1 MFSLLPS
8 YSFED
13 FSLYR
18 KSSEVDA
25 IFSAWSA
32 LYHPALVAHFDAAP
46 RWEPAGSPTFGL
58 TPRLVVVPP
67 CAESI
72 LSRSWVKSAEEGGA
86 IFIRDVEDRDE
97 ILRVAFE
104 KLGIDAPIGDEESET
119 FLSLGLTCFLEEL
132 LTRKL
137 RYMSNLDSQNF
148 DSRVVDAAKA
158 HMSGDVEERE
168 TNLQKAFDLL
178 TQAKEYFFPTATKLL
193 ELTWVEEEDF
203 ATALPDALRLQRRR
217 DEKSNVVLPVPL
229 LKICRDRYPE
239 TLALLKEEVEAK
251 RTILIGSD
259 EWEGPLYLQSPL
271 EIVRTLLAGRAA
283 YLDAFGTAPKIFAR
297 REAGYAQILPQLLKL
312 TGYEA
317 AFART
322 RDGWTLLEK
331 PTDRSRFL
339 WQGRDGST
347 VAAFCKKPLDAAESE
362 EILQLPERIGNSYY
376 SDDATSIV
384 FERRPGKGSRWLSDF
399 FRMDRYS
406 PVLGKFYD
414 FNEYFEVTRGA
425 GDKEKFVKDQF
436 KTNFLTRSARRER
449 PDLVSNWPR
458 RRRLGAILSAL
469 DGLEATVREATLK
482 AKRDDAALNSLF
494 SAYLNASNRLLA
506 RVAATLDALD
516 ARFLVP
522 DVDSSVEKNES
533 SPNAHIV
540 QTAQT
545 AGTSETAQAAKTAET
560 IETAQIA
567 ETASTPQTAPAPDLD
582 ATLVEL
588 EAEKDAT
595 LDAAARYLA
604 AALKSSKT
612 SNSNGFLFVNPAATS
627 QEVVWETRRNA
638 DAEPSETVQSPQTAQ
653 ISDAST
659 ENSGDDA
666 ARRAEAA
673 EFGFQLRTFTG
684 ADGLRQHIATLP
696 PTGSYW
702 IPKKPGFEYRF
713 LNRPTFETGALDPAD
728 FPALEN
734 DETGKTAAK
743 PASSVG
749 SAPADAPSKRKNS
762 FFRQFAAKL
771 RGGAPGS
778 SSDSDASNGA
788 ENDANAESTP
798 RSALVEYVEQRYSA
812 KEIERYYVLR
822 NEYFEVKVD
831 PTTGSV
837 RRLTTF
843 NVDAPVVSNGLLRHP
858 SRGNRFAWDV
868 ALKLPA
874 SLRRD
879 DCRSPEDSCYGYTVS
894 AADKISVLASGPA
907 LGRLRVDGRLVAPNG
922 EKAATF
928 TQILTIRRESRIIE
942 VDAEIKPSI
951 LANGA
956 PWESYYGVRFAWKD
970 GLADL
975 YGGVGATLIW
985 TGRDYLQAPEC
996 VDVRSEEN
1004 IGITV
1009 LSAGLP
1015 YFKRAGDTRLDAVL
1029 IPAGETRRRFRFG
1042 VGVDLERPHRAALEF
1057 ADVPPFALADVP
1069 SPKRIAATPF
1079 SSSAGNVQILE
1090 RRSILDAS
1098 GDFVGTR
1105 LTALETV
1112 GSKTT
1117 TTLKAS
1123 LPIERVEFVDFNG
1136 EQTDKSLESPT
1147 GSAFDV
1153 EFRPRQLRVINVY
1166 FRRGSLR

>member
-46 RWEPAGSPTFGL
+46 RWEPAGSPTSGI

-72 LSRSWVKSAEEGGA
+72 LSKSWVKTAEEAGA

-104 KLGIDAPIGDEESET
+104 KLGIDATIGDEESET
-119 FLSLGLTCFLEEL
+119 FLSLGLCCFLEEL

-137 RYMSNLDSQNF
+137 RYMSNLDTQSF
-148 DSRVVDAAKA
+148 DQRVLDAAKA
-158 HMSGDVEERE
+158 HIAGDVEERE

-178 TQAKEYFFPTATKLL
+178 AQAKEYFFPTATKLL
-193 ELTWVEEEDF
+193 ELTWVEEEDL

-229 LKICRDRYPE
+229 LKICRERYPE
-239 TLALLKEEVEAK
+239 TFALLKEEVEAK
-251 RTILIGSD
+251 RVILLGGD

-283 YLDAFGTAPKIFAR
+283 YRDAFGTTPKIFAR

-322 RDGWTLLEK
+322 GDGWTLLEK

-347 VAAFCKKPLDAAESE
+347 VAAFCKKPLDASESE
-362 EILQLPERIGNSYY
+362 EILLLPERIGNSYY
-376 SDDATSIV
+376 SDDATSVV

-406 PVLGKFYD
+406 PVIGKFYD
-414 FNEYFEVTRGA
+414 FNEYAEATRGA

-469 DGLEATVREATLK
+469 DSLEATVREATQK

-494 SAYLNASNRLLA
+494 SAYLNASNRLSE
-506 RVAATLDALD
+506 RVAATLDELD

-522 DVDSSVEKNES
+522 NVETPAETS
-533 SPNAHIV
+533 ENATT

-545 AGTSETAQAAKTAET
+545 A
-560 IETAQIA
+560 
-567 ETASTPQTAPAPDLD
+567 DLD

-595 LDAAARYLA
+595 LDAAARFLA
-604 AALKSSKT
+604 AALKSTKSE
-612 SNSNGFLFVNPAATS
+612 SSNGFLFVNPAATA
-627 QEVVWETRRNA
+627 QEVVWETRRNGDGA
-638 DAEPSETVQSPQTAQ
+638 TTETAQSSQTAESNDDAE
-653 ISDAST
+653 
-659 ENSGDDA
+659 
-666 ARRAEAA
+666 RRAEAA
-673 EFGFQLRTFTG
+673 ELGFKLRTFAG
-684 ADGLRQHIATLP
+684 ADGLRQHVATLP

-702 IPKKPGFEYRF
+702 IPKTPGVEYRF
-713 LNRPTFETGALDPAD
+713 LNRPAFETGAFDPAD
-728 FPALEN
+728 FPAPEA
-734 DETGKTAAK
+734 EETAAK
-743 PASSVG
+743 PASSAK
-749 SAPADAPSKRKNS
+749 SDADDAPSKRKPS
-762 FFRQFAAKL
+762 LFRQFAAKL
-771 RGGAPGS
+771 RGGAPDS
-778 SSDSDASNGA
+778 ASSDASSDG
-788 ENDANAESTP
+788 EKDANDESTP

-822 NEYFEVKVD
+822 NEYFEIKVD

-843 NVDAPVVSNGLLRHP
+843 NVDAPAVSNGLLRHP

-879 DCRSPEDSCYGYTVS
+879 DCRSPEDSSYGYTVS

-907 LGRLRVDGRLVAPNG
+907 IGRLRVDGRLVAPNG
-922 EKAATF
+922 DKAATF

-942 VDAEIKPSI
+942 VDAEINPAIS
-951 LANGA
+951 ADGA

-1004 IGITV
+1004 IGVTV

-1015 YFKRAGDTRLDAVL
+1015 YFKRGGDTRLDAVL

-1042 VGVDLERPHRAALEF
+1042 VGVDLERPHRTALEF
-1057 ADVPPFALADVP
+1057 ADVPPFTLADVP

-1079 SSSAGNVQILE
+1079 SSSEGNVQILE

-1117 TTLKAS
+1117 TTFNSS
-1123 LPIERVEFVDFNG
+1123 LPIERVEFVDFND
-1136 EQTDKSLESPT
+1136 EETDKPLESPT

-1166 FRRGSLR
+1166 FRRASLR

>member
-46 RWEPAGSPTFGL
+46 RWEPAGSPTSGL

-72 LSRSWVKSAEEGGA
+72 LSTSWVRSAEKEGA

-104 KLGIDAPIGDEESET
+104 KLGIDASIGDEESET

-137 RYMSNLDSQNF
+137 RYMSNLDSQSF
-148 DSRVVDAAKA
+148 DSRIVDAAKA
-158 HMSGDVEERE
+158 HIAGNVEERE

-217 DEKSNVVLPVPL
+217 NEKSNVVLPVPL
-229 LKICRDRYPE
+229 LKICRERYPE
-239 TLALLKEEVEAK
+239 TFALLKEEVEAK
-251 RTILIGSD
+251 RTILIGGD

-449 PDLVSNWPR
+449 SDLVSNWPR

-469 DGLEATVREATLK
+469 NGLEATVREATLK

-494 SAYLNASNRLLA
+494 SAYLDASNRLSA

-522 DVDSSVEKNES
+522 DVES
-533 SPNAHIV
+533 SENA
-540 QTAQT
+540 QATQNNETPQDAQT
-545 AGTSETAQAAKTAET
+545 TQISETPEDAQTTQIVET
-560 IETAQIA
+560 PQN
-567 ETASTPQTAPAPDLD
+567 ASTTQNNETPQNASTTQLADLD

-588 EAEKDAT
+588 EAEKDAA

-604 AALKSSKT
+604 AALKSSKVL
-612 SNSNGFLFVNPAATS
+612 NSNGFLFVNSAATA

-638 DAEPSETVQSPQTAQ
+638 DAAPSETAQTSQ
-653 ISDAST
+653 IADV
-659 ENSGDDA
+659 NDDA
-666 ARRAEAA
+666 ERRAEAA
-673 EFGFQLRTFTG
+673 ELGFQLRTFTG

-702 IPKKPGFEYRF
+702 IPKTPGVEYRF
-713 LNRPTFETGALDPAD
+713 LNRPTFETGAFDPAD
-728 FPALEN
+728 FPAPET
-734 DETGKTAAK
+734 DETDKTAAK
-743 PASSVG
+743 PTSSAK
-749 SAPADAPSKRKNS
+749 SAPADATPKRKNS
-762 FFRQFAAKL
+762 IFRQFAAKL
-771 RGGAPGS
+771 RGGAPG

-788 ENDANAESTP
+788 ENDANAETTS

-822 NEYFEVKVD
+822 NEYFEIKVD

-879 DCRSPEDSCYGYTVS
+879 DCRSTEDSCYGYTVS

-907 LGRLRVDGRLVAPNG
+907 LGRLRIDGRLVAPNG

-942 VDAEIKPSI
+942 VDAEITPLIS
-951 LANGA
+951 ANGA

-1042 VGVDLERPHRAALEF
+1042 VGVDLERPHRTALEF

-1098 GDFVGTR
+1098 GDFVGVR

-1112 GSKTT
+1112 GAKTT

-1136 EQTDKSLESPT
+1136 EQTDRSLESPT

-1153 EFRPRQLRVINVY
+1153 EFRPRQLRVMNVY

>member
-148 DSRVVDAAKA
+148 DSRIVDAAKA

-229 LKICRDRYPE
+229 LKICRERYPE
-239 TLALLKEEVEAK
+239 TLALLKEEIEAK
-251 RTILIGSD
+251 RTILIGGD

-414 FNEYFEVTRGA
+414 FNEYSEVTRGA

-482 AKRDDAALNSLF
+482 AKRDDATLNSLF
-494 SAYLNASNRLLA
+494 SAYLNASNRLSA

-522 DVDSSVEKNES
+522 DVESSAEKNES
-533 SPNAHIV
+533 SEN
-540 QTAQT
+540 AQT
-545 AGTSETAQAAKTAET
+545 AETASTPQITKTTEN
-560 IETAQIA
+560 AQTA
-567 ETASTPQTAPAPDLD
+567 ETASTPQTAETTENAQIASAPDLD

-638 DAEPSETVQSPQTAQ
+638 DAEPSETVQSSQTAQ
-653 ISDAST
+653 VSDAST
-659 ENSGDDA
+659 ENSVDDA

-702 IPKKPGFEYRF
+702 IPKKPGVEYRF
-713 LNRPTFETGALDPAD
+713 LNRPTFETGAFDPAD
-728 FPALEN
+728 FPALED

-743 PASSVG
+743 PASSVD
-749 SAPADAPSKRKNS
+749 SVPADAPSKRKNS

-778 SSDSDASNGA
+778 SLDSDASNGA
-788 ENDANAESTP
+788 ENDANAETTS

-822 NEYFEVKVD
+822 NEYFEIKVD

-928 TQILTIRRESRIIE
+928 TQILT
-942 VDAEIKPSI
+942 
-951 LANGA
+951 
-956 PWESYYGVRFAWKD
+956 
-970 GLADL
+970 
-975 YGGVGATLIW
+975 
-985 TGRDYLQAPEC
+985 
-996 VDVRSEEN
+996 
-1004 IGITV
+1004 
-1009 LSAGLP
+1009 
-1015 YFKRAGDTRLDAVL
+1015 
-1029 IPAGETRRRFRFG
+1029 
-1042 VGVDLERPHRAALEF
+1042 
-1057 ADVPPFALADVP
+1057 
-1069 SPKRIAATPF
+1069 
-1079 SSSAGNVQILE
+1079 
-1090 RRSILDAS
+1090 
-1098 GDFVGTR
+1098 
-1105 LTALETV
+1105 
-1112 GSKTT
+1112 
-1117 TTLKAS
+1117 
-1123 LPIERVEFVDFNG
+1123 
-1136 EQTDKSLESPT
+1136 
-1147 GSAFDV
+1147 
-1153 EFRPRQLRVINVY
+1153 
-1166 FRRGSLR
+1166 

>member
-67 CAESI
+67 CAENL
-72 LSRSWVKSAEEGGA
+72 LSKSWVKSAEEGGA
-86 IFIRDVEDRDE
+86 IFIRDVEDREE

-119 FLSLGLTCFLEEL
+119 FLSLGLICFLEEL

-137 RYMSNLDSQNF
+137 RYMSNLDTQSF
-148 DSRVVDAAKA
+148 ESRIVDAAKA
-158 HMSGDVEERE
+158 HMSGNVEERE

-217 DEKSNVVLPVPL
+217 GEKSNVVLPVPL
-229 LKICRDRYPE
+229 LKICRERYPE
-239 TLALLKEEVEAK
+239 TFALLKEEVEAK
-251 RTILIGSD
+251 RVILLGGD

-317 AFART
+317 ALART
-322 RDGWTLLEK
+322 GDGWTLLEK
-331 PTDRSRFL
+331 QTDRSRFL

-347 VAAFCKKPLDAAESE
+347 VAAFCKKPLDASESE

-384 FERRPGKGSRWLSDF
+384 FERRPGKGSRWLSDL

-406 PVLGKFYD
+406 PVIGKFYD
-414 FNEYFEVTRGA
+414 FNEYTEVTRGA

-482 AKRDDAALNSLF
+482 AKRDDATLNSLF
-494 SAYLNASNRLLA
+494 SAYLNASNRLSA
-506 RVAATLDALD
+506 RVATTLDELD

-522 DVDSSVEKNES
+522 NVE
-533 SPNAHIV
+533 SP
-540 QTAQT
+540 
-545 AGTSETAQAAKTAET
+545 AET
-560 IETAQIA
+560 TENAQDVENA
-567 ETASTPQTAPAPDLD
+567 LTPQTADLD

-604 AALKSSKT
+604 AASKSSKAENA
-612 SNSNGFLFVNPAATS
+612 SGFLFVNPAATA
-627 QEVVWETRRNA
+627 QEVVWETRRTA
-638 DAEPSETVQSPQTAQ
+638 DVPQSEPAQSSQTAQ
-653 ISDAST
+653 TLGGQTTNST
-659 ENSGDDA
+659 DDA
-666 ARRAEAA
+666 ERRAEAA
-673 EFGFQLRTFTG
+673 ELGFQLRTFTG
-684 ADGLRQHIATLP
+684 DDGLRQHIATLP

-702 IPKKPGFEYRF
+702 IPKTPGVEYRF
-713 LNRPTFETGALDPAD
+713 LNRPTFETGAFNPAD
-728 FPALEN
+728 FPAPEN
-734 DETGKTAAK
+734 DETGQTALK
-743 PASSVG
+743 PASSANAASV
-749 SAPADAPSKRKNS
+749 DATPKRKNS
-762 FFRQFAAKL
+762 LLRQFAAKL
-771 RGGAPGS
+771 RGGASG

-843 NVDAPVVSNGLLRHP
+843 NVDAPAVSNGLLRHP

-907 LGRLRVDGRLVAPNG
+907 IGRLRIDGRLVAPNG

-928 TQILTIRRESRIIE
+928 TQILTVRRESRIIE
-942 VDAEIKPSI
+942 IDAEIKPLIS
-951 LANGA
+951 ADGA

-1029 IPAGETRRRFRFG
+1029 IPAEETRRRFRFG
-1042 VGVDLERPHRAALEF
+1042 VGVDLERPHRTALEF

-1079 SSSAGNVQILE
+1079 SSSEGNVQILE

-1098 GDFVGTR
+1098 GDFVGVR

-1112 GSKTT
+1112 GAKTT

-1136 EQTDKSLESPT
+1136 EQTDRSLESPT

-1153 EFRPRQLRVINVY
+1153 EFRPRQLRVMNVY

>member
-46 RWEPAGSPTFGL
+46 RWEPAGSPTLGL

-67 CAESI
+67 CAESM
-72 LSRSWVKSAEEGGA
+72 LSPSWVKSAEESGA

-104 KLGIDAPIGDEESET
+104 KLEIDAPIGDEETET

-137 RYMSNLDSQNF
+137 RYMSNLDSQSF
-148 DSRVVDAAKA
+148 SSRVVDAARA
-158 HMSGDVEERE
+158 HQAGNVEERE

-203 ATALPDALRLQRRR
+203 AAALPDALRLQRRR

-229 LKICRDRYPE
+229 LKICRERYPE
-239 TLALLKEEVEAK
+239 TFALLKEEIEAK
-251 RTILIGSD
+251 RTVLIGGD

-283 YLDAFGTAPKIFAR
+283 YLDAFETAPKIFAR

-322 RDGWTLLEK
+322 ADGWTLLDK

-384 FERRPGKGSRWLSDF
+384 FERRPGKGSRWLSDL

-406 PVLGKFYD
+406 PAIGKFYD
-414 FNEYFEVTRGA
+414 FNEYAEATRGA
-425 GDKEKFVKDQF
+425 GDREKFVKDQF
-436 KTNFLTRSARRER
+436 KTNFLTRSARRGR
-449 PDLVSNWPR
+449 SDLVSNWPR

-482 AKRDDAALNSLF
+482 AKRDDATLNSLF
-494 SAYLNASNRLLA
+494 SAYLDASKGLSA

-522 DVDSSVEKNES
+522 DVES
-533 SPNAHIV
+533 LDENAENATTR
-540 QTAQT
+540 TAQT
-545 AGTSETAQAAKTAET
+545 A
-560 IETAQIA
+560 
-567 ETASTPQTAPAPDLD
+567 DLD
-582 ATLVEL
+582 ATFAEL
-588 EAEKDAT
+588 EAEKNAT
-595 LDAAARYLA
+595 LDAAARFLA
-604 AALKSSKT
+604 AASKSAKT
-612 SNSNGFLFVNPAATS
+612 DDSNGFLFVNTAATA
-627 QEVVWETRRNA
+627 QEIVWETRRSG
-638 DAEPSETVQSPQTAQ
+638 DGETSQTAQ
-653 ISDAST
+653 PTQTADKESEKSL
-659 ENSGDDA
+659 DDA
-666 ARRAEAA
+666 AQRAEAA
-673 EFGFQLRTFTG
+673 ELGFQLRTFVG
-684 ADGLRQHIATLP
+684 ADGLRQHVATLP
-696 PTGSYW
+696 TTGSYW
-702 IPKKPGFEYRF
+702 IPKTPGVEYRF
-713 LNRPTFETGALDPAD
+713 LNRPVFETGALDPAD
-728 FPALEN
+728 FPAPEL
-734 DETGKTAAK
+734 DETAEATAANS
-743 PASSVG
+743 AS
-749 SAPADAPSKRKNS
+749 ADAPSKRKNS

-771 RGGAPGS
+771 RCGAADAS
-778 SSDSDASNGA
+778 VSDAATAAENGA
-788 ENDANAESTP
+788 NDETAP

-822 NEYFEVKVD
+822 NEYFEIKVD

-868 ALKLPA
+868 ALKLPG

-879 DCRSPEDSCYGYTVS
+879 DCRSTEDSGYGYTVS

-907 LGRLRVDGRLVAPNG
+907 IGRLRVDGRLVAPNG
-922 EKAATF
+922 EKAADF

-942 VDAEIKPSI
+942 VDAEITPLISVDET
-951 LANGA
+951 

-1029 IPAGETRRRFRFG
+1029 IPTGETRRRFRFG
-1042 VGVDLERPHRAALEF
+1042 VGVDLDRPHRAALEF

-1069 SPKRIAATPF
+1069 RPKRLAATSF
-1079 SSSAGNVQILE
+1079 SSSEGAVQILE
-1090 RRSILDAS
+1090 RRAILNAA
-1098 GDFVGTR
+1098 GDYVGTR

-1112 GSKTT
+1112 GAKTT
-1117 TTLKAS
+1117 TTFKAA
-1123 LPIERVEFVDFNG
+1123 LPIERVEFVDFTDA
-1136 EQTDKSLESPT
+1136 ETDKTLEAPSS
-1147 GSAFDV
+1147 SAFDV
-1153 EFRPRQLRVINVY
+1153 EFRPRQLRVMNVY
-1166 FRRGSLR
+1166 FRRKSLR

>member
-67 CAESI
+67 CAENM

-104 KLGIDAPIGDEESET
+104 KLGIDASIGDEESET

-148 DSRVVDAAKA
+148 DLRVVDAAKA
-158 HMSGDVEERE
+158 HIAGNVEERE

-193 ELTWVEEEDF
+193 ELTWVEEEDL
-203 ATALPDALRLQRRR
+203 ADALPDALRLQRRR
-217 DEKSNVVLPVPL
+217 NEKSNVVLPVPL
-229 LKICRDRYPE
+229 LKICRKRYPE
-239 TLALLKEEVEAK
+239 TFALLKEEVEAK
-251 RTILIGSD
+251 RVILLGGD

-271 EIVRTLLAGRAA
+271 EIVRALLSGRAA

-317 AFART
+317 ALART
-322 RDGWTLLEK
+322 GDGWTLLEK

-347 VAAFCKKPLDAAESE
+347 VDALCKKPLDATESE

-384 FERRPGKGSRWLSDF
+384 FERRPSKGSRWLSDL

-406 PVLGKFYD
+406 PVIGKFFD
-414 FNEYFEVTRGA
+414 FNEYVEVTRGA
-425 GDKEKFVKDQF
+425 GDREKFVKDQF

-469 DGLEATVREATLK
+469 AGLEATVRETTLK
-482 AKRDDAALNSLF
+482 AKRDDATLNSLF
-494 SAYLNASNRLLA
+494 SFYLNASTRLSA
-506 RVAATLDALD
+506 RVAATLDDLD

-522 DVDSSVEKNES
+522 DVEASAPS
-533 SPNAHIV
+533 A
-540 QTAQT
+540 
-545 AGTSETAQAAKTAET
+545 ETAQDAE
-560 IETAQIA
+560 IAQIA
-567 ETASTPQTAPAPDLD
+567 DLD

-595 LDAAARYLA
+595 LEAAARYLA
-604 AALKSSKT
+604 AAIKSSKAA
-612 SNSNGFLFVNPAATS
+612 NANGFLFVNPAATA
-627 QEVVWETRRNA
+627 QEVVWETRRNV
-638 DAEPSETVQSPQTAQ
+638 DVEPLKTAQSPQTAQ
-653 ISDAST
+653 TSDAPV
-659 ENSGDDA
+659 ENSVDDA

-673 EFGFQLRTFTG
+673 ELGFQLRTFTG

-702 IPKKPGFEYRF
+702 IPKTPGVEYRF
-713 LNRPTFETGALDPAD
+713 LNRPAFETGALDPSD
-728 FPALEN
+728 FPPP
-734 DETGKTAAK
+734 ETDANGKSAAK
-743 PASSVG
+743 PASSAK
-749 SAPADAPSKRKNS
+749 SESADATPKRKNS
-762 FFRQFAAKL
+762 LLRQFAAKL
-771 RGGAPGS
+771 RGGAS
-778 SSDSDASNGA
+778 DSASSDAADGA
-788 ENDANAESTP
+788 EKDANAESTP

-822 NEYFEVKVD
+822 NEYFELKVD

-894 AADKISVLASGPA
+894 AADKISVLTSGPA
-907 LGRLRVDGRLVAPNG
+907 IGRLRIDGRLVAPNG
-922 EKAATF
+922 DKAATF

-942 VDAEIKPSI
+942 VDAEITPLIS
-951 LANGA
+951 ANGA

-970 GLADL
+970 GFADL

-1042 VGVDLERPHRAALEF
+1042 VGVDLERPHRTALEF
-1057 ADVPPFALADVP
+1057 ADVPPFTLADVP

-1079 SSSAGNVQILE
+1079 ASSAGNVQILE

-1098 GDFVGTR
+1098 GNLLGTR
-1105 LTALETV
+1105 LTALETI

-1123 LPIERVEFVDFNG
+1123 LPIDRVEFTDFNG
-1136 EQTDKSLESPT
+1136 EQTDKSIESPT

-1166 FRRGSLR
+1166 FRRSSLR

>member
-72 LSRSWVKSAEEGGA
+72 LSRSWVKSAEEAGA

-119 FLSLGLTCFLEEL
+119 FLSLGLICFLEEL

-137 RYMSNLDSQNF
+137 RYMSNLDSQSF

-158 HMSGDVEERE
+158 HMSGNVEERE

-239 TLALLKEEVEAK
+239 TFALLKEEVEAK
-251 RTILIGSD
+251 RTILIGGD

-494 SAYLNASNRLLA
+494 SAYLDASTRLST
-506 RVAATLDALD
+506 RVAATLDELD

-522 DVDSSVEKNES
+522 DVES
-533 SPNAHIV
+533 PAKTTDNASTT

-545 AGTSETAQAAKTAET
+545 AENAQAAKTPSATQTAQTTENAQAAKTA
-560 IETAQIA
+560 
-567 ETASTPQTAPAPDLD
+567 DLD
-582 ATLVEL
+582 AMLVEL
-588 EAEKDAT
+588 EAEKNAT

-604 AALKSSKT
+604 AALKSAKGE
-612 SNSNGFLFVNPAATS
+612 NSNGFLFVNPAATA
-627 QEVVWETRRNA
+627 QEVVWETRRTA
-638 DAEPSETVQSPQTAQ
+638 DVPQSETAQSSQTAQ
-653 ISDAST
+653 TLGGQTTDST
-659 ENSGDDA
+659 DDA
-666 ARRAEAA
+666 ERRAEAA
-673 EFGFQLRTFTG
+673 ELGFQLRTFTG
-684 ADGLRQHIATLP
+684 DDGLRQHIATLP

-702 IPKKPGFEYRF
+702 IPKTPGVEYRF
-713 LNRPTFETGALDPAD
+713 LNRPTFETGAFDPAD

-734 DETGKTAAK
+734 DEPLQAAAK
-743 PASSVG
+743 PASSAN
-749 SAPADAPSKRKNS
+749 SASADAASKRKNS
-762 FFRQFAAKL
+762 LFRQFAAKL
-771 RGGAPGS
+771 RGGASGS
-778 SSDSDASNGA
+778 TDSDASNEG
-788 ENDANAESTP
+788 ENAANAKSTP

-822 NEYFEVKVD
+822 NEYFEIKVD

-907 LGRLRVDGRLVAPNG
+907 LGRLRIDGRLVAPNG

-942 VDAEIKPSI
+942 VDAEITPLIS
-951 LANGA
+951 ANGA

-970 GLADL
+970 GFADL

-1042 VGVDLERPHRAALEF
+1042 VGVDLERPHRTALEF
-1057 ADVPPFALADVP
+1057 ADVPPFTLADVP

-1079 SSSAGNVQILE
+1079 SSSVGNVQILE

-1136 EQTDKSLESPT
+1136 EQTDRSLESPT
-1147 GSAFDV
+1147 GSAFAV
-1153 EFRPRQLRVINVY
+1153 EFRPRQLRVMNVY

>member
-32 LYHPALVAHFDAAP
+32 LYHPALVAHFGAAP
-46 RWEPAGSPTFGL
+46 RWEPAGSPTSGL
-58 TPRLVVVPP
+58 PRRLVVVPP

-72 LSRSWVKSAEEGGA
+72 LSKSWVKSAEEEGA
-86 IFIRDVEDRDE
+86 VFIRDVEDRDE

-104 KLGIDAPIGDEESET
+104 KLGIDAPIGDEASET
-119 FLSLGLTCFLEEL
+119 FLSLGLCCFLEEL

-137 RYMSNLDSQNF
+137 RYMSNLDAQSF
-148 DSRVVDAAKA
+148 DSRIVDAARA
-158 HMSGDVEERE
+158 HVAGNVEERE

-178 TQAKEYFFPTATKLL
+178 TQAKEYFFPTATKFL

-203 ATALPDALRLQRRR
+203 AADLPAALRRQRSR

-239 TLALLKEEVEAK
+239 TFALLKEEIEAK
-251 RTILIGSD
+251 RTILIGGD
-259 EWEGPLYLQSPL
+259 EWEGPLYLESPL

-283 YLDAFGTAPKIFAR
+283 YLDAFGTAPKVFAR

-376 SDDATSIV
+376 SDDATSVV
-384 FERRPGKGSRWLSDF
+384 FERRPNKGSRWLSDF

-414 FNEYFEVTRGA
+414 FNEYFEATRGA
-425 GDKEKFVKDQF
+425 GTKEKFVKDQF

-449 PDLVSNWPR
+449 SDLVSNWPR

-469 DGLEATVREATLK
+469 DGLEASVREATLK
-482 AKRDDAALNSLF
+482 AKRDDATLKSLF
-494 SAYLNASNRLLA
+494 SAYLDASKRLSA
-506 RVAATLDALD
+506 RVASTLDRLD

-522 DVDSSVEKNES
+522 DDAPKAAEISE
-533 SPNAHIV
+533 PTQNAEP
-540 QTAQT
+540 AQNIELT
-545 AGTSETAQAAKTAET
+545 QSAETAQNAE
-560 IETAQIA
+560 
-567 ETASTPQTAPAPDLD
+567 PFDLD
-582 ATLVEL
+582 AAFVEL
-588 EAEKDAT
+588 EAEKNAT
-595 LDAAARYLA
+595 LEAAARFLA
-604 AALKSSKT
+604 AATKSAKPE
-612 SNSNGFLFVNPAATS
+612 NSNGFLFVNPAATE
-627 QEVVWETRRNA
+627 QEVVWETRRGP
-638 DAEPSETVQSPQTAQ
+638 DFPVSETAQSSQTPQ
-653 ISDAST
+653 ISDVSA
-659 ENSGDDA
+659 ENSTDDA

-673 EFGFQLRTFTG
+673 ELGFKLRTFNG
-684 ADGLRQHIATLP
+684 ADGLRQHVATLP
-696 PTGSYW
+696 PTGAYW
-702 IPKKPGFEYRF
+702 IPKTPGVEYRF
-713 LNRPTFETGALDPAD
+713 LNRPTFEVGALDPAD
-728 FPALEN
+728 FPAPESDAT
-734 DETGKTAAK
+734 DETSAK
-743 PASSVG
+743 SASSAK
-749 SAPADAPSKRKNS
+749 STSNDATTKRKNS
-762 FFRQFAAKL
+762 IFRQFAAKL

-778 SSDSDASNGA
+778 ASADATNA
-788 ENDANAESTP
+788 VEKDALDETAA
-798 RSALVEYVEQRYSA
+798 RSALVEYVEKRYSA
-812 KEIERYYVLR
+812 KEAEQYYALR
-822 NEYFEVKVD
+822 NEYFEIKVD

-858 SRGNRFAWDV
+858 SRGNRFAWDL
-868 ALKLPA
+868 ALKLPEA
-874 SLRRD
+874 SRRD
-879 DCRSPEDSCYGYTVS
+879 DCRSHEDSRYGYTVS
-894 AADKISVLASGPA
+894 TADKISVLASGPA
-907 LGRLRVDGRLVAPNG
+907 LGRLRIDGRLVAPNG
-922 EKAATF
+922 DKAATF
-928 TQILTIRRESRIIE
+928 TQILTIRRESRIVEI
-942 VDAEIKPSI
+942 DAEIEPLISVDS
-951 LANGA
+951 A
-956 PWESYYGVRFAWKD
+956 PWASYYGVRFAWKD
-970 GLADL
+970 GFADL

-1004 IGITV
+1004 IGVTI

-1029 IPAGETRRRFRFG
+1029 IPTGETRRRFRFG
-1042 VGVDLERPHRAALEF
+1042 VGVDLERPHRAALAF

-1069 SPKRIAATPF
+1069 RPKRLASTPF
-1079 SSSAGNVQILE
+1079 VSSEASVQILE

-1098 GDFVGTR
+1098 GDFIGTR
-1105 LTALETV
+1105 LTALETI
-1112 GSKTT
+1112 GAKTT
-1117 TTLKAS
+1117 TTFKAS
-1123 LPIERVEFVDFNG
+1123 LPIERVEFVDFTG
-1136 EQTDKSLESPT
+1136 AETDKTLESPT
-1147 GSAFDV
+1147 GGALDV
-1153 EFRPRQLRVINVY
+1153 EFRPRQLRVLNVY
-1166 FRRGSLR
+1166 YRRGSLR

>member
-67 CAESI
+67 CAESM
-72 LSRSWVKSAEEGGA
+72 LSKSWVKSAEEGGA

-137 RYMSNLDSQNF
+137 RYMSNLDTQNF

-158 HMSGDVEERE
+158 HIAGNVEERE

-229 LKICRDRYPE
+229 LKICRERYPE
-239 TLALLKEEVEAK
+239 TFALLKEEIEAK
-251 RTILIGSD
+251 RTILIGGD

-283 YLDAFGTAPKIFAR
+283 YLDAFGTTPKIFAR

-347 VAAFCKKPLDAAESE
+347 VGAFCKKPLDASESE

-494 SAYLNASNRLLA
+494 SAYINASTRLSA
-506 RVAATLDALD
+506 RVAATLDELD

-522 DVDSSVEKNES
+522 DVEPS
-533 SPNAHIV
+533 
-540 QTAQT
+540 
-545 AGTSETAQAAKTAET
+545 AET
-560 IETAQIA
+560 TEN
-567 ETASTPQTAPAPDLD
+567 ASTPQTAQTADLD
-582 ATLVEL
+582 ATFAEL
-588 EAEKDAT
+588 EAEKNAT

-604 AALKSSKT
+604 AATKSVKT
-612 SNSNGFLFVNPAATS
+612 ANTNGFLFINPAATA
-627 QEVVWETRRNA
+627 QEIVWETRRNA
-638 DAEPSETVQSPQTAQ
+638 DNEPSQTAQ
-653 ISDAST
+653 LSQSSQSPDAPT
-659 ENSGDDA
+659 ENSLDDA

-673 EFGFQLRTFTG
+673 ELGFQLRTFTG
-684 ADGLRQHIATLP
+684 DAGLRQHIATLP

-702 IPKKPGFEYRF
+702 IPKTPGVEYRF
-713 LNRPTFETGALDPAD
+713 LNRPAFETGALDPAD
-728 FPALEN
+728 FPTLEN
-734 DETGKTAAK
+734 DANDEAAAK
-743 PASSVG
+743 SASPAK
-749 SAPADAPSKRKNS
+749 SASETATPKRKNS

-771 RGGAPGS
+771 RGGAS
-778 SSDSDASNGA
+778 DSASSDAADGA
-788 ENDANAESTP
+788 ELDANAETP
-798 RSALVEYVEQRYSA
+798 SRSALVEYVEQRYSA

-894 AADKISVLASGPA
+894 AADKISILASGPA

-942 VDAEIKPSI
+942 VDAEITPLIS
-951 LANGA
+951 ANGT

-996 VDVRSEEN
+996 VDIRSEEN

-1042 VGVDLERPHRAALEF
+1042 VGVDLERPHRTALAF
-1057 ADVPPFALADVP
+1057 ADVPPFTLADVP

-1079 SSSAGNVQILE
+1079 ASSAGNVQILE
-1090 RRSILDAS
+1090 RRSILDAA

-1105 LTALETV
+1105 LTALETI

-1123 LPIERVEFVDFNG
+1123 LPIERVEFIDFNG
-1136 EQTDKSLESPT
+1136 KQTDKTLESPT

-1153 EFRPRQLRVINVY
+1153 EFRPRQLRVMNVY

>member
-229 LKICRDRYPE
+229 LKICRERYPE
-239 TLALLKEEVEAK
+239 TFALLKEEIEAK
-251 RTILIGSD
+251 RIILIGGD

-414 FNEYFEVTRGA
+414 FNEYFEVTRGT

-482 AKRDDAALNSLF
+482 AKRDDSALNSLF
-494 SAYLNASNRLLA
+494 SAYLDASTRLSA
-506 RVAATLDALD
+506 RVAATLDELD

-522 DVDSSVEKNES
+522 DVES
-533 SPNAHIV
+533 PAETTENAENWQNSENASTAPTAPI
-540 QTAQT
+540 AQT
-545 AGTSETAQAAKTAET
+545 A
-560 IETAQIA
+560 
-567 ETASTPQTAPAPDLD
+567 DLD
-582 ATLVEL
+582 ATLVAL

-612 SNSNGFLFVNPAATS
+612 TESNGFLFVNPAATAR
-627 QEVVWETRRNA
+627 EIVWETRRTVDVPHSEPAQSSQTAQTLDGQRSDSNA
-638 DAEPSETVQSPQTAQ
+638 DAE
-653 ISDAST
+653 
-659 ENSGDDA
+659 
-666 ARRAEAA
+666 RRAEAA
-673 EFGFQLRTFTG
+673 ELGFQLRTFIG

-702 IPKKPGFEYRF
+702 IPKTPGVEYRF
-713 LNRPTFETGALDPAD
+713 LNRPAFETGALDPAD
-728 FPALEN
+728 FPAPET
-734 DETGKTAAK
+734 DETGQTAAK
-743 PASSVG
+743 PAPSANSASV
-749 SAPADAPSKRKNS
+749 DATPKRKNS
-762 FFRQFAAKL
+762 LFRQFAAKL
-771 RGGAPGS
+771 RGGAPA

-788 ENDANAESTP
+788 ENDSNAETTP

-822 NEYFEVKVD
+822 NEYFEIKVD

-874 SLRRD
+874 ALRRD

-942 VDAEIKPSI
+942 VDSEITPLIS
-951 LANGA
+951 ADGA

-1015 YFKRAGDTRLDAVL
+1015 YFKRAGDTRLDAIL

-1042 VGVDLERPHRAALEF
+1042 VGVDLERPHRTALEF
-1057 ADVPPFALADVP
+1057 ADVPPFTLADVP

-1079 SSSAGNVQILE
+1079 ASSAGNVQILE

-1098 GDFVGTR
+1098 GDYVGTR

-1123 LPIERVEFVDFNG
+1123 LPIERVEFIDFNG
-1136 EQTDKSLESPT
+1136 EQTDKPLESPT
-1147 GSAFDV
+1147 GSAFEV
-1153 EFRPRQLRVINVY
+1153 EFRPRQLRVMNVY

>member
-67 CAESI
+67 CAESM
-72 LSRSWVKSAEEGGA
+72 LSKSWVKSAEEGGA

-158 HMSGDVEERE
+158 HLAGNVEERE

-203 ATALPDALRLQRRR
+203 AVALPDALRLQRRR
-217 DEKSNVVLPVPL
+217 NEKSNVVLPVPL

-239 TLALLKEEVEAK
+239 TFALLKEEVEAK
-251 RTILIGSD
+251 RAILIGSD

-347 VAAFCKKPLDAAESE
+347 VAAFCKKPLDASESE

-494 SAYLNASNRLLA
+494 STYLNASTRLSA

-522 DVDSSVEKNES
+522 DVES
-533 SPNAHIV
+533 SA
-540 QTAQT
+540 
-545 AGTSETAQAAKTAET
+545 ETTETTETTENAET
-560 IETAQIA
+560 IENAP
-567 ETASTPQTAPAPDLD
+567 TPQTASTAQVAQSTENAPTPQTASTADLD
-582 ATLVEL
+582 ATFAEL

-604 AALKSSKT
+604 AASKSAKT
-612 SNSNGFLFVNPAATS
+612 ENSNGFLFVNPAATA
-627 QEVVWETRRNA
+627 QEVVWETRRNDVELPQA
-638 DAEPSETVQSPQTAQ
+638 PQSSQTSQ
-653 ISDAST
+653 TSDAPT
-659 ENSGDDA
+659 ENSLDDA

-673 EFGFQLRTFTG
+673 ELGFQLRTFTG

-702 IPKKPGFEYRF
+702 IPKTPGVEYRF
-713 LNRPTFETGALDPAD
+713 LNRPAFETGALDPAD
-728 FPALEN
+728 FPAPSN
-734 DETGKTAAK
+734 DESGKPSAK
-743 PASSVG
+743 SASPAKSDS
-749 SAPADAPSKRKNS
+749 ADATPKRKNS
-762 FFRQFAAKL
+762 LFRQFAAKL
-771 RGGAPGS
+771 RGGASGS
-778 SSDSDASNGA
+778 TDSDASNDA
-788 ENDANAESTP
+788 EKDANAESTP

-907 LGRLRVDGRLVAPNG
+907 LGRLRIDGRLVAPNG

-942 VDAEIKPSI
+942 VDAEITPLIS
-951 LANGA
+951 ANGA

-1042 VGVDLERPHRAALEF
+1042 VGVDLERPHRTALEF
-1057 ADVPPFALADVP
+1057 ADVPPFTLADVP

-1079 SSSAGNVQILE
+1079 ASSAGNVQILE

-1123 LPIERVEFVDFNG
+1123 LPIERVEFTDFNG

-1153 EFRPRQLRVINVY
+1153 EFRPRQLRVMNVY

>member
-46 RWEPAGSPTFGL
+46 RWEPAGSPTLGL

-67 CAESI
+67 CAEGI
-72 LSRSWVKSAEEGGA
+72 LSKSWIKSAEEGGA

-148 DSRVVDAAKA
+148 ELRVVDAARA
-158 HMSGDVEERE
+158 HQAGNVEERE

-217 DEKSNVVLPVPL
+217 NEKSNVVLPVPL
-229 LKICRDRYPE
+229 LKICRERYPE
-239 TLALLKEEVEAK
+239 TFALLKEEIEAN
-251 RTILIGSD
+251 RVILLGGD

-271 EIVRTLLAGRAA
+271 EIVRALLAGRAA

-322 RDGWTLLEK
+322 GDGWTLLEK
-331 PTDRSRFL
+331 TTDRSRFL

-347 VAAFCKKPLDAAESE
+347 VAALCKKPLDAAESE

-376 SDDATSIV
+376 SDDATSVV
-384 FERRPGKGSRWLSDF
+384 FERRPGKGSRWLSDL

-406 PVLGKFYD
+406 PVIGKFYD
-414 FNEYFEVTRGA
+414 FNEYVEVTRGA

-449 PDLVSNWPR
+449 TDLVSNWPR

-482 AKRDDAALNSLF
+482 TKRDDAALNSLF
-494 SAYLNASNRLLA
+494 SAYLNASKQLSE
-506 RVAATLDALD
+506 RVSATLDELD

-522 DVDSSVEKNES
+522 NLETSVEKPE
-533 SPNAHIV
+533 IV
-540 QTAQT
+540 
-545 AGTSETAQAAKTAET
+545 
-560 IETAQIA
+560 
-567 ETASTPQTAPAPDLD
+567 DLD
-582 ATLVEL
+582 AALVEL

-604 AALKSSKT
+604 AALKSTKAES
-612 SNSNGFLFVNPAATS
+612 SNGFLFVNPTPTA
-627 QEVVWETRRNA
+627 QEVVWETRRNG
-638 DAEPSETVQSPQTAQ
+638 DAETPQTAQ
-653 ISDAST
+653 TSQTADA
-659 ENSGDDA
+659 NDDA
-666 ARRAEAA
+666 ERRAEAA
-673 EFGFQLRTFTG
+673 EFGFKLRTFTG
-684 ADGLRQHIATLP
+684 GDGLRQHIATLP

-702 IPKKPGFEYRF
+702 IPKIPGVEYRF
-713 LNRPTFETGALDPAD
+713 LNRPTFEIGALNPAD
-728 FPALEN
+728 FPAPAT
-734 DETGKTAAK
+734 DATAPTPAK
-743 PASSVG
+743 PASSAK
-749 SAPADAPSKRKNS
+749 SQPAGATSKRKNS
-762 FFRQFAAKL
+762 FFRQFTAKL
-771 RGGAPGS
+771 RGDAPDSAPSDGS
-778 SSDSDASNGA
+778 NAA
-788 ENDANAESTP
+788 EKNANAEAAP

-822 NEYFEVKVD
+822 NEFFEVKVD

-843 NVDAPVVSNGLLRHP
+843 NVDAPAVSNGLLRNP
-858 SRGNRFAWDV
+858 NRGNRFAWDV

-879 DCRSPEDSCYGYTVS
+879 DCRSPDDSCYGYTVS
-894 AADKISVLASGPA
+894 AANKISVLASGPA
-907 LGRLRVDGRLVAPNG
+907 LGRLRIDGRLVAPNG
-922 EKAATF
+922 DQAAEF

-942 VDAEIKPSI
+942 VDAEIKPAIS
-951 LANGA
+951 ADGA

-1004 IGITV
+1004 IGITI

-1042 VGVDLERPHRAALEF
+1042 VGVDLERPHRTALEF

-1079 SSSAGNVQILE
+1079 SSSEGNVQILE

-1105 LTALETV
+1105 LTALETT

-1117 TTLKAS
+1117 TTFKAS
-1123 LPIERVEFVDFNG
+1123 LPIERVEFIDFND
-1136 EQTDKSLESPT
+1136 EQTDKPLESPT

-1153 EFRPRQLRVINVY
+1153 DFRPRQLRVMNVY

>member
-104 KLGIDAPIGDEESET
+104 KLGIDASIGDEESET

-217 DEKSNVVLPVPL
+217 GEKSNVVLPVPL
-229 LKICRDRYPE
+229 LKICRERYPE
-239 TLALLKEEVEAK
+239 TFALLKEEIEAK
-251 RTILIGSD
+251 RTILIGGD

-449 PDLVSNWPR
+449 PNLVSNWPR

-494 SAYLNASNRLLA
+494 SAYLNASNRLSA

-522 DVDSSVEKNES
+522 DVDSSAEKNES
-533 SPNAHIV
+533 SENAQTAETTENAQTAETPENV
-540 QTAQT
+540 QTA
-545 AGTSETAQAAKTAET
+545 G
-560 IETAQIA
+560 
-567 ETASTPQTAPAPDLD
+567 TASTPQTVKTTQNAQIVSAPDLD

-588 EAEKDAT
+588 EAEKNAT

-638 DAEPSETVQSPQTAQ
+638 DAEPSEAVQSPQTAQ

-673 EFGFQLRTFTG
+673 ELGFKLRTFTG

-702 IPKKPGFEYRF
+702 IPKTPGVEYRF
-713 LNRPTFETGALDPAD
+713 LNRPSFETGALDPAD
-728 FPALEN
+728 FPAPEN
-734 DETGKTAAK
+734 DETCETAAK
-743 PASSVG
+743 PASSAA
-749 SAPADAPSKRKNS
+749 SASAVAPPKRKNS

-771 RGGAPGS
+771 RGGSTVAA
-778 SSDSDASNGA
+778 SSDAADGTEKN
-788 ENDANAESTP
+788 ANAESTP

-822 NEYFEVKVD
+822 NEYFEIKVD

-858 SRGNRFAWDV
+858 NRGNRFAWDV

-879 DCRSPEDSCYGYTVS
+879 DCRSPEDSGYGYTVS
-894 AADKISVLASGPA
+894 AADMISVLASGPA

-942 VDAEIKPSI
+942 VDAEITPSI
-951 LANGA
+951 SANGA

-1079 SSSAGNVQILE
+1079 ASSAGNVQILE

-1098 GDFVGTR
+1098 GDFVGVR

-1112 GSKTT
+1112 GAKTT

-1147 GSAFDV
+1147 GSTFDV